1 MKQARLLFLLIAALT
16 TISCHQSAN
25 ESSSESSTS
34 DSAELKKQEAWES
47 AHRLDSMGNHRE
59 ALLLRERTLSELS
72 GMPTVQRT
80 QMLH

>member
-16 TISCHQSAN
+16 TISCRQSAN

-47 AHRLDSMGNHRE
+47 ARIEEAGSMGI
-59 ALLLRERTLSELS
+59 
-72 GMPTVQRT
+72 GT
-80 QMLH
+80 QA